1 MLQWL
6 PENVSTYGGE
16 IDSLFYLIYYITAV
30 AFILVTV
37 LMIVFLFLYRDTGG
51 RRATYSHGNTTLE
64 IIWTII
70 PAAILVVLAFMSA
83 NTWAKVKRHTP
94 ASDFEISVAA
104 KQFNWDVAYAGPD
117 GKLGTDDDVKFDN
130 DIHVPVNKV
139 VRIQLTSKDV
149 IHSLFIPSLR
159 LKQDAVPGR
168 NILVW
173 FEATKAG
180 KYELPCAELCGFGH
194 SGMKGWLY
202 VHSAEDYQKWAAENL
217 GAKTAEQPKAEAP
230 APATAGVP
238 PAAKLYFAV
247 GANALP
253 QEAPETLKAITEHL
267 KANPESKAVI
277 SGFHDPT
284 GNKAQ
289 NEELAKN
296 RAKAVR
302 EALKAAGIAE
312 DRVVM
317 QKPQETTGTGNDAE
331 ARRVEVSIQQ

>member
-16 IDSLFYLIYYITAV
+16 IDSLFFLIYYITAV
-30 AFILVTV
+30 AFVLVTV
-37 LMIVFLFLYRDTGG
+37 LMVVFLFIYRETGG

-64 IIWTII
+64 IIWTIV
-70 PAAILVVLAFMSA
+70 PAAILIVLAFMSA
-83 NTWAKVKRHTP
+83 NTWAKVKRHAP

-104 KQFNWDVAYAGPD
+104 KQFNWDVAYPGAD
-117 GKLGTDDDVKFDN
+117 GKLGTEDDVKFDN

-139 VRIQLTSKDV
+139 IRIQLTSKDV
-149 IHSLFIPSLR
+149 IHSLFAPSLR

-202 VHSAEDYQKWAAENL
+202 VHSAEDYKKWADQNL
-217 GAKTAEQPKAEAP
+217 GGKPAAQAEAP
-230 APATAGVP
+230 APAPATAALP

-253 QEAPETLKAITEHL
+253 KETPETLKVIL
-267 KANPESKAVI
+267 DYLNANPSSKAVI
-277 SGFHDPT
+277 SGYHDPT

-296 RAKAVR
+296 RARAAR
-302 EALKAAGIAE
+302 EALKAAGIGE